1 MFYNRSKQGTN
12 VPFYT
17 IGYQDNIEDIE
28 GTSTWQRRMDRYE
41 KEFEN
46 DTPEGQANR
55 TFYITR
61 PDGTKIKVY
70 KKANGDIGLFP
81 NNGTP
86 TNPNDPAN
94 P

>member
-1 MFYNRSKQGTN
+1 
-12 VPFYT
+12 
-17 IGYQDNIEDIE
+17 
-28 GTSTWQRRMDRYE
+28 MDRYE

-70 KKANGDIGLFP
+70 KKKEHPLQKKHIK
-81 NNGTP
+81 TKY
-86 TNPNDPAN
+86 T
-94 P
+94 